1 MTAYKERLDG
11 PRARHVVPLL
21 GKTQDGPH
29 PFCGGQAEGGRYKE
43 RQEDPREGVMK
54 ELKGKVA
61 VITGAASGIG
71 RGIAER
77 CVREGM
83 KVVLADIEEANLSK
97 TETELKSLGGSVL
110 GVRTDVSK
118 RSDVERLA
126 RQALDAFGQV
136 HLLFNNAGVGAGGVP
151 WEATWNDWEWV
162 IGVNLWGVIHG
173 VKVFTPLMLAQNTE
187 CHIINTSST
196 AGLVVGGFSAP
207 YVVTKHAVVALSES
221 LYLTLQKRN
230 ALVKVSV
237 LCPGLVRTNIANAER
252 NRPAELLNEPVTLTP
267 EMQAGLAAFKA
278 AIEASM
284 PPLQVAD
291 VVFDAIKK
299 EQFYILPEP
308 EWAEVIQLRTD
319 KLLRMENPESPSA
332 TIVKLISRR
341 G

>member
-1 MTAYKERLDG
+1 
-11 PRARHVVPLL
+11 
-21 GKTQDGPH
+21 
-29 PFCGGQAEGGRYKE
+29 
-43 RQEDPREGVMK
+43 MK
-54 ELKGKVA
+54 EFKGRVA

-77 CVREGM
+77 CVSEGM
-83 KVVLADIEEANLSK
+83 KVVLADIDDVNLAK
-97 TETELKSLGGSVL
+97 AETELKTPGGTVL

-118 RSDVERLA
+118 RSDVELLA

-136 HLLFNNAGVGAGGVP
+136 HLLFNNAGVAAGGAP

-173 VKVFTPLMLAQNTE
+173 VKVFTPLMLRQNTE
-187 CHIINTSST
+187 CHIINTSSA
-196 AGLVVGGFSAP
+196 AGLIVGGASAP
-207 YVVTKHAVVALSES
+207 YAVTKHAVVALSES
-221 LYLTLQKRN
+221 LHLTLQQRN
-230 ALVKVSV
+230 SLVKVSV

-252 NRPAELLNEPVTLTP
+252 NRPAQLCNEPVTMTP
-267 EMQAGLAAFKA
+267 ERQAGLAAFKA

-299 EQFYILPEP
+299 EQFYILPHP
-308 EWAEVIQLRTD
+308 EWTEVIRLRTD
-319 KLLRMENPESPSA
+319 KLLRMQNPQSPAA
-332 TIVKLISRR
+332 TVAKLINLR